1 MHFTGWMLISW
12 FALEFLRW
20 DIPLVSDTPNLDSEK
35 SYISEIKIWLL
46 KKSVIYIS
54 MSNGCA
60 YFVSAMDYKNKI
72 ERTIISTITEKFCF
86 INNSNCFINFSSPAA
101 FLDLWW
107 DYKIDKGFEVCYDC
121 IFYHLCPKI
130 MIYHKPTIIS
140 YRCHYF

>member
-1 MHFTGWMLISW
+1 M
-12 FALEFLRW
+12 
-20 DIPLVSDTPNLDSEK
+20 SDTPNLDSEK

-86 INNSNCFINFSSPAA
+86 INNSNCFFQFQLTCSFPRSVIG
-101 FLDLWW
+101 LQD
-107 DYKIDKGFEVCYDC
+107 
-121 IFYHLCPKI
+121 
-130 MIYHKPTIIS
+130 
-140 YRCHYF
+140 R